1 VQSVSGNEEFLKEK
15 AKLLIARERELLT
28 LKRKHRRLSLWL
40 TLAQRLSEL
49 VDPKMDL
56 GQALQ
61 RVSDVMV
68 SILDLQVVAFFE
80 VDGHALRP
88 LARTGSTEGA
98 SGRLEAPAIVLLTS
112 DLAGACE
119 APAGPAE
126 RALGHAVGL
135 HRFLRVRMNAVGA
148 QPLLFVAGYDAG
160 RAPFYAPFDDEDVS
174 HFKNTADHLVL
185 LLGHNNMVRELE
197 TDRSRLQ
204 EFNATLERRVDE
216 RTHDLAAAAAELL
229 GAFEQLREKD
239 RRLDADIEEA
249 RLFQQ
254 ALLAGGAPASGQ
266 VDVATAYLPLERVG
280 GDVFDV
286 SEMAPG
292 RLRIFLAD
300 ATGHG
305 VQAAMRTIVL
315 KMEYERLKRSFEA
328 PHALLEELARRL
340 HGLFP
345 GGETLCSGCCL
356 DVVVR
361 PDGSA
366 DVVYANAANTPIVL
380 FSGEGAKELYGD
392 TPFLGVG
399 ELTWPEPVV
408 FRMAPGDALLVASDG
423 LAEQHDE
430 RGERF
435 EPSLKEARLANA
447 GSAKECVDR
456 LLRAWEAFRGL
467 KPIADDV
474 TLVVC
479 RVPLVVSPS
488 QGADD
493 STTSRNGRR

>member
-1 VQSVSGNEEFLKEK
+1 VSGNEEFLKEK

-49 VDPKMDL
+49 VDPKVEL
-56 GQALQ
+56 AQALQ
-61 RVSDVMV
+61 RVCDVMV

-80 VDGHALRP
+80 VDGRAMRSV
-88 LARTGSTEGA
+88 ARTGSTEGSSA
-98 SGRLEAPAIVLLTS
+98 DLEEPAAALLES

-119 APAGPAE
+119 ASAGPAE
-126 RALGHAVGL
+126 RALGRAVGL

-148 QPLLFVAGYDAG
+148 APLLFVAGYDAG
-160 RAPFYAPFDDEDVS
+160 RAPFYSPFDEEDVS

-197 TDRSRLQ
+197 TDRRRLQ

-216 RTHDLAAAAAELL
+216 RTRDLAAAAGELQA
-229 GAFEQLREKD
+229 AFERLREKD
-239 RRLDADIEEA
+239 QRLDADIEEA

-254 ALLAGGAPASGQ
+254 ALLGGAAPASGR
-266 VDVATAYLPLERVG
+266 VDVATCYLPLERVG

-286 SEMAPG
+286 SETAPG

-315 KMEYERLKRSFEA
+315 KMEYERLKRSFDA
-328 PHALLEELARRL
+328 PHALVEELARRL
-340 HGLFP
+340 HRLFP
-345 GGETLCSGCCL
+345 GGEMLCSGCCL
-356 DVVVR
+356 DVVAR

-366 DVVYANAANTPIVL
+366 DVVYANAANTPIAV
-380 FSGEGAKELYGD
+380 FSAEGVRELYGS
-392 TPFLGVG
+392 TPFLGAG
-399 ELTWPEPVV
+399 ELAWPEPVV

-435 EPSLKEARLANA
+435 EASLKEVRLANA
-447 GSAKECVDR
+447 GSAKACVDR
-456 LLRAWEAFRGL
+456 LMQAWEAFRGGE
-467 KPIADDV
+467 PIADDV
-474 TLVVC
+474 TLIVC
-479 RVPLVVSPS
+479 RLRSAS
-488 QGADD
+488 GQ
-493 STTSRNGRR
+493 